1 MKNLGVNYGFLWFLM
16 AISPCAMLFT
26 LLANIIQISP
36 ITIVIIDVFLFLLQL
51 LSAWIITMNFNL
63 ILEVKE

>member
-16 AISPCAMLFT
+16 AICPCAMLFT
-26 LLANIIQISP
+26 LVANIIQLSQIIII
-36 ITIVIIDVFLFLLQL
+36 ITDVFLFLLQL
-51 LSAWIITMNFNL
+51 LSAYIVSKNFNL